1 MIVGTAGHI
10 DHGKT
15 ALVRA
20 LTGVDTDRLPEE
32 KARGITIDLG
42 FAYRPVAGIG
52 TLGFVDVPG
61 HERFVHNMVAGAAGV
76 DFVLLVVAA
85 DDGPM
90 PQTREHLH
98 IVDLLG
104 IERGIVVLSK
114 SDLVNSNRIAEVSA
128 ALRGLLTHTRLA
140 LAEIVPVSIATGD
153 GVASLEARL
162 IEAARIIPVRP
173 ANSRFRLAVDRS
185 FLLPGTGTVVT
196 GTVFAGEV
204 RVGDKLL
211 LSPSGIA
218 ARVRRLHAQ
227 NAPVELGSAGQ
238 RCSLNLV
245 GPEVAKDRIKRGDW
259 VLDAALHAPTD
270 RIDARVRLLPS
281 EDRPLRHLAS
291 VHLHIGAARVP
302 ARLAILDRERLAPGE
317 EAFGQL
323 LLERQL
329 GALHGDRFV
338 FRDSAAQRTM
348 GGGIVVDPWPLERG
362 SRRPDRLVS
371 IAALSAADSR
381 QALLSL
387 LSGDPG
393 WVDLDRFALARGLTA
408 EAAAALWRPLNFR
421 RVAADGA
428 SFGFGWRKWE
438 ALAQAIVAA
447 LAEYHRKVPDSA
459 GLEQDRLRRALDIRL
474 PVPAFDAAAT
484 AMVKD
489 GTLRRE
495 GPWLQLPGH
504 AVRLT
509 AADERLWAHIK
520 PLLERT
526 RFQPPRVRD
535 LTQALGAREDEVRQL
550 LRRLVRMGELIEV
563 AHDHF
568 YAREVVVELA
578 AAAQSLAE
586 QSHDSKI
593 TAAVFRDR
601 IGTGRKL
608 AIQILEFF
616 DRTGMTIREGDLRR
630 LREDR
635 LEILKGADG

>member
-20 LTGVDTDRLPEE
+20 LTGIDTDRLPEE

-42 FAYRPVAGIG
+42 FAYRPVSGIG
-52 TLGFVDVPG
+52 ALGFVDMPG
-61 HERFVHNMVAGAAGV
+61 HERFVHNMVAGAAGI

-90 PQTREHLH
+90 PQTREHLQ

-104 IERGIVVLSK
+104 IERGVVALSK
-114 SDLVNSNRIAEVSA
+114 TDLVNADRVAEVGA
-128 ALRGLLTHTRLA
+128 ELRGLLAQTRLSR
-140 LAEIVPVSIATGD
+140 AEIVPVSIVTEHGIA
-153 GVASLEARL
+153 ALEAL
-162 IEAARIIPVRP
+162 LLEAARIMPVRH
-173 ANSRFRLAVDRS
+173 AAGRFRLAVDRT

-204 RVGDKLL
+204 RVGDRFL

-227 NAPVELGSAGQ
+227 HAPAELGCAGQ

-245 GPEVAKDRIKRGDW
+245 GSKVEKERIKRGDW
-259 VLDAALHAPTD
+259 VLDEALHAPTD
-270 RIDARVRLLPS
+270 RIDARIRLLPS
-281 EDRPLRHLAS
+281 EDRPLRHLTS
-291 VHLHIGAARVP
+291 VHLHIGTAHVP

-317 EAFGQL
+317 EAFGQF

-338 FRDSAAQRTM
+338 FRDSAARRTM
-348 GGGIVVDPWPLERG
+348 GGGIVVDPWPPDRG
-362 SRRPDRLVS
+362 RRRPERLAS
-371 IAALSAADSR
+371 IVALAAAGPK
-381 QALLSL
+381 QALLGL
-387 LSGDPG
+387 VSGDPG

-408 EAAAALWRPLNFR
+408 KAAAALWRPFNFR
-421 RVAADGA
+421 RVEAGGA
-428 SFGFGWRKWE
+428 SFGFGWPKWQV
-438 ALAQAIVAA
+438 LVQAVVAVLTDHHQKA
-447 LAEYHRKVPDSA
+447 PDSP
-459 GLEQDRLRRALDIRL
+459 GLEQDRLRRAIDIRL
-474 PVPAFDAAAT
+474 PLPVFDAAIT
-484 AMVKD
+484 TMVRD
-489 GTLRRE
+489 GTLRRD
-495 GPWLQLPGH
+495 GPWLRLPGH

-509 AADERLWAHIK
+509 AADERLWADVE
-520 PLLERT
+520 PLLERS

-535 LTQALGAREDEVRQL
+535 FARALGTREDEVRQL
-550 LRRLVRMGELIEV
+550 LRRLVRMGKLIEV

-578 AAAQSLAE
+578 AAAHLLAE
-586 QSHDSKI
+586 RSRDGKI
-593 TAAVFRDR
+593 TAAAFRDR

-616 DRTGMTIREGDLRR
+616 DRAGMTIREGDVRR

-635 LEILKGADG
+635 LATFKGAGD